1 VATYNLRR
9 FSHPDGLM
17 AIAEE
22 HLIALLQPHAAF
34 FNGRG
39 VSLPPPGQAD
49 GLDYE
54 GIVQVFMTPD
64 SDTPKE
70 LADALYF
77 IHEMATPEG
86 MDELLH
92 EAERNGI
99 HLDGN
104 PDPTPSRCR
113 RPGLAP

>member
-1 VATYNLRR
+1 MATYNLRR
-9 FSHPDGLM
+9 FSHPDGLK

-22 HLIALLQPHAAF
+22 PLIALLQPHAAF

-70 LADALYF
+70 LADAL
-77 IHEMATPEG
+77 
-86 MDELLH
+86 
-92 EAERNGI
+92 
-99 HLDGN
+99 
-104 PDPTPSRCR
+104 
-113 RPGLAP
+113 